1 MSLTLFPPILLQ
13 SLSLSLHFSQHLSLS
28 FPFSLSNSLSFT
40 HFYLSLLPYGRIRS
54 PFPIHSNHS
63 LFYSQATHK
72 SNTHHEHH
80 SVPVKRFHLC
90 ETLPSVWNALSP
102 LRFLILSFILFNTCL
117 YTLANLHV
125 PSLPLK
131 PSCITPYCSGMLH
144 SSSTLRIYLYGTA
157 SHGIALHCIA
167 FSHFIQPVSEQ
178 SVMAKKGRKQ
188 SILKSK
194 EHDAK
199 KEGGRP

>member
-1 MSLTLFPPILLQ
+1 MSLPKNRTILL
-13 SLSLSLHFSQHLSLS
+13 LSLS
-28 FPFSLSNSLSFT
+28 FSSLFSTSIRFFSILS
-40 HFYLSLLPYGRIRS
+40 FYLSFFHTLLSI
-54 PFPIHSNHS
+54 SNFLYLLS
-63 LFYSQATHK
+63 LSILNSLQPLSILFTGYSQIKHT
-72 SNTHHEHH
+72 SRTPLH
-80 SVPVKRFHLC
+80 SGDTFPLAWNC
-90 ETLPSVWNALSP
+90 PIAWNALSP

-117 YTLANLHV
+117 YILPSLHV

-131 PSCITPYCSGMLH
+131 PSCITPYCSDMLH

-157 SHGIALHCIA
+157 SHCIALHCIA

-199 KEGGRP
+199 KEGGRH